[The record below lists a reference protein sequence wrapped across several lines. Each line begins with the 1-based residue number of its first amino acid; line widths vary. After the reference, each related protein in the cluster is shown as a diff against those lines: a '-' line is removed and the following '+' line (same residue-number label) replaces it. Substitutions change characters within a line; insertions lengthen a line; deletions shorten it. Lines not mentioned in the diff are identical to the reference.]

1 MAENPPYLFLPAPAG
16 ARAQVA
22 VTADVDG
29 AVITIAVRGDWD
41 ARLGATVAL
50 EIGRCL
56 AESPAAIVVDAA
68 GVVDPAAAS
77 APVWISAARAAA
89 GADPAALLALC
100 LPARSALTE
109 RPARSALTER
119 LGESGVAVF
128 GSATAAREALAGPRP
143 LTDVVRLRLPPSVV
157 APGVARNLVGG
168 ACQAWDLGA
177 ALHPGRAVL
186 SELVANA
193 VEHARTE
200 MEVSISRR
208 GGALHL
214 AVRDR
219 EPTLPRIIKP
229 QPVHPSLPLNER
241 GHGLRVVQADSVAW
255 GAIPTDGGKVVWATV
270 RDRAGR
276 PRPW

>member
-1 MAENPPYLFLPAPAG
+1 MEENPPYLFRRALDG
-16 ARAQVA
+16 IRARVS

-29 AVITIAVRGDWD
+29 AVIDIAVRGDWD

-50 EIGRCL
+50 EIRRCL
-56 AESPAAIVVDAA
+56 AESPAAIVVDATD
-68 GVVDPAAAS
+68 VVDPAADS
-77 APVWISAARAAA
+77 CPVWLSVGRAAA
-89 GADPAALLALC
+89 EADPPARLALC
-100 LPARSALTE
+100 LPTDSAPAGLLRRSRAQHDL
-109 RPARSALTER
+109 PVF
-119 LGESGVAVF
+119 ES
-128 GSATAAREALAGPRP
+128 TAEAREALAGRRP

-157 APGVARNLVGG
+157 SPAVARNLVGG
-168 ACQAWDLGA
+168 ACQAWELAA

-208 GGALHL
+208 GTALHL

-219 EPTLPRIIKP
+219 DPILPRLIEP
-229 QPVHPSLPLNER
+229 RPVDPSLPLNER
-241 GHGLRVVQADSVAW
+241 GHGLRLVHADSVAW

-276 PRPW
+276 RRPW